1 MIKKLFKDS
10 LFVFASKNAIKIFR
24 VLLIIQLSTN
34 FEPTFFGQ
42 IMLCFL
48 FIELPEILSFGMT
61 SAIIQKSTNIKDYN
75 LAWTFDKF
83 IIKLFFIIF
92 FISLVVF
99 KTNVELE
106 NVFLL
111 LALKVLIEI
120 FENNSFLFLTINLNF
135 KKRILLELP
144 VILGLFLLNIITYLD
159 LLTLNSLLFAYV
171 SIALLRTIISYILYP
186 RFVSFCFDL
195 NLFKFYWI
203 YSKWIFLRNISQK
216 LSENIDSYVFSFS
229 VGLENFGIYQFLKK
243 IAVQLFAQFQSTIDR
258 IMFPLLSR
266 KTNPKLVS
274 QLTKTVSSISI
285 IIMQLIII
293 VFVILYDKYN
303 YLLSINFSDSKTLL
317 LFLLIGFLKNIV
329 DQNSVYLRSK
339 GESKLE
345 FKLKFLRTLFYTFGL
360 ILILNLYGFN
370 IELIALVILIS
381 ESIVLVL
388 SLFYM
393 KNNFPYRIDLFLSKR
408 ILIIPA
414 ITIMILSL
422 TNSLEFI
429 PRLLSSVGIFLI
441 TIFSLCYT
449 NNLNEIKNILKK

>member
-34 FEPTFFGQ
+34 FEPTLFGQ

-83 IIKLFFIIF
+83 IIKSFFIIF

-99 KTNVELE
+99 KTNVELK

-135 KKRILLELP
+135 KKRILLESP
-144 VILGLFLLNIITYLD
+144 VILGLLLLNIITYLD

-186 RFVSFCFDL
+186 SFVSFCFDL
-195 NLFKFYWI
+195 NLFKSYWVF
-203 YSKWIFLRNISQK
+203 SKWIFLRNISQK
-216 LSENIDSYVFSFS
+216 LSENIDSYIFSFS
-229 VGLENFGIYQFLKK
+229 VGLDYFGIYQFLKK

-303 YLLSINFSDSKTLL
+303 YLLSINFSDSKTLF

-345 FKLKFLRTLFYTFGL
+345 FKLKFLRTLFYALGL

-388 SLFYM
+388 SLFDM
-393 KNNFPYRIDLFLSKR
+393 KNNFPFRIDLFLSKR
-408 ILIIPA
+408 ILIISL

-429 PRLLSSVGIFLI
+429 PRLLSSVGIYLI
-441 TIFSLCYT
+441 TIFSLVYT
-449 NNLNEIKNILKK
+449 NNLNEIKNTLIK